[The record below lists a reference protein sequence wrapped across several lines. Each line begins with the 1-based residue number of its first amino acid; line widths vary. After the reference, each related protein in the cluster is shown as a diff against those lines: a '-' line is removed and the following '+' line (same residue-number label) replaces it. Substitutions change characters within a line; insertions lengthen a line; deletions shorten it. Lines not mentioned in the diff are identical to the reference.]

1 MSDNVKHPAHYT
13 SGDIEVIDYIR
24 DKLTQQEFT
33 GYCIGNV
40 IKYISRWRLKGGL
53 EDLKKAEQYL
63 VWAIENEYDDTV
75 MKTSGDPWEEE

>member
-1 MSDNVKHPAHYT
+1 MSDNVKHPEHYT
-13 SGDIEVIDYIR
+13 SGKVEVIDYIK
-24 DKLTQQEFT
+24 DKLTTEEYS
-33 GYCIGNV
+33 GYCLGNV
-40 IKYISRWRLKGGL
+40 IKYVSRWRLKGGL